1 MQTRAPQLLL
11 LLVGLPLLTSAQ
23 QEIYVQSLHRTSAFS
38 SAIRIGTSSRQTGII
53 AVASIE
59 RSIKLYD
66 AATLTEQGSLTGLD
80 QPVTAF
86 TLSRDGS
93 LLFLAKA
100 DGSVASW
107 RVHDRSYG
115 KEFNA
120 HATGI
125 LALAELPSGLLAS
138 AAIDRTVKALDPAGG
153 RILSSITIQKDDIV
167 TLAGHPSGKMV
178 IIGTAGGWVRT
189 LAVPQLE
196 EGKRF
201 DARGKITALALHPDG
216 NSVAVGGLDGSVRL
230 WNLEASTLQA
240 AVADRKGP
248 ITALTFDP
256 RGRWLVAASAD
267 STLNIFDARS
277 GAKVKSIAENDAY
290 FTVASFV
297 GEEVLLAGTSK
308 GVLETW
314 RVLEAPPDTDPPA
327 IALTKP
333 PASQD
338 GIRVSRE
345 MYEIQGTVRDRSG
358 IQGISIDRGVGG
370 IEVTDAAPPDSV
382 QGWVTKL
389 FRVTVRLDSI
399 GINTFELRAL
409 DAFGNIARRTVRIT
423 RLSSDQVVEVIS
435 PANNFET
442 DKTSVQLQF
451 KAWCVVASYKA
462 HVNLIEMVNRSDI
475 REKREGDVFTE
486 EIPLV
491 IGYNQIELTATS
503 ATGEKFSKTLGVNRK
518 LFGAISAGPGA
529 KLAPKERGPGP
540 QRWAVVVGISEYTH
554 RGIPALKYAE
564 SDAQAFAE
572 FLKKPEGGG
581 FEPDHMRILLNN
593 DATLENLKEALID
606 FLSHAIDKDL
616 VIIFFAGHGAP
627 DPARPM
633 NLYLLTHDADP
644 SRLGTTAF
652 PMWDI
657 QTVLARHIT
666 AKKIVVFSDACHSGG
681 ISADFAARGVNVT
694 ESNLINQYLAD
705 LARTKDGIV
714 VFTASAA
721 GEVSQEIPE
730 LAHGVF
736 TYYLLEGMK
745 GQADL
750 NNDYT
755 VTINE
760 LMQYVEEQ
768 VKRRTKGAQNPTR
781 SQTAYD
787 KDLTIS
793 LIAH

>member
-1 MQTRAPQLLL
+1 MRTRAPQLLL
-11 LLVGLPLLTSAQ
+11 VLLGLPLLTSAQ
-23 QEIYVQSLHRTSAFS
+23 QEIYVESLHRTNALS
-38 SAIRIGTSSRQTGII
+38 SAIRIGTSSQQTGII
-53 AVASIE
+53 SVASIE

-66 AATLTEQGSLTGLD
+66 AATLSEQAALTGLD
-80 QPVTAF
+80 QPVT
-86 TLSRDGS
+86 TIMLSRDGS
-93 LLFLAKA
+93 ILYLAKA
-100 DGSVASW
+100 NGSVAPW
-107 RVHDRSYG
+107 RVQDRSYG
-115 KEFNA
+115 KEFEA

-125 LALAELPSGLLAS
+125 LALIELPSGFLAS
-138 AAIDRTVKALDPAGG
+138 AAIDRTVKVLDPAGA

-167 TLAGHPSGKMV
+167 TLVGHASGNMV

-189 LAVPQLE
+189 LTAPRLE
-196 EGKRF
+196 EGRSF
-201 DARGKITALALHPDG
+201 DARGKITALAPHPDG

-230 WNLEASTLQA
+230 WSLQTSTPQA
-240 AVADRKGP
+240 AMPDQKGP
-248 ITALTFDP
+248 ITALAFDP
-256 RGRWLVAASAD
+256 KGRWLVVASAD
-267 STLNIFDARS
+267 STLHIFDARS
-277 GAKVKSIAENDAY
+277 GGQVKSIAESDGY
-290 FTVASFV
+290 FTVASFM
-297 GEEVLLAGTSK
+297 GEEVLWAGTSRGILK
-308 GVLETW
+308 TW
-314 RVLEAPPDTDPPA
+314 RVLEAPPDTDPPV
-327 IALTKP
+327 ISLTRP
-333 PASQD
+333 PADQE
-338 GIRVSRE
+338 GIMVAGE
-345 MYEIQGTVRDRSG
+345 MYEIRGTVRDKSRIKG
-358 IQGISIDRGVGG
+358 VSIDRGTGG
-370 IEVTDAAPPDSV
+370 IEVTDAAPADSIP
-382 QGWVTKL
+382 GWMTKL
-389 FRVTVRLDSI
+389 FRITLKLDSI
-399 GINTFELRAL
+399 GVNMFELRAL
-409 DAFGNIARRTVRIT
+409 DAFGNIARKTVRIT
-423 RLSSDQVVEVIS
+423 RLSSDQVLEVIS
-435 PANNFET
+435 PVNNFET
-442 DKTSVQLQF
+442 EKTSVQLQF
-451 KAWCVVASYKA
+451 KGWCEVASYKVL
-462 HVNLIEMVNRSDI
+462 VNLLEMVNRADI
-475 REKREGDVFTE
+475 HEKREGEVFTE

-491 IGYNQIELTATS
+491 IGYNQIELAVTS
-503 ATGEKFSKTLGVNRK
+503 AAGEKFSRTIGVNRK
-518 LFGAISAGPGA
+518 VFGAISAGPGA
-529 KLAPKERGPGP
+529 KPAPQERGPGP
-540 QRWAVVVGISEYTH
+540 QRWAVVVGISEYMH
-554 RGIPALKYAE
+554 KGIPSLKYADR
-564 SDAQAFAE
+564 DAQAFAK
-572 FLKKPEGGG
+572 FLQKPEGGG
-581 FEPDHMRILLNN
+581 YEPDHMRILLNK

-745 GQADL
+745 GQADF

-787 KDLTIS
+787 KDLTVS